1 MWYNKCN
8 RNDSPYIVS
17 INIKERRAIM
27 TDSIMDAIKEQSE
40 RIELKKLGEQIF
52 ELSIIALNNNYILFK
67 SNDDLSSNITD
78 FVAKLNKELSSNLK
92 SSIHPYVFDM
102 TTNALEHKYIK
113 FDDSTVDA
121 AEAISKFIID
131 LNSKL
136 KEN

>member
-1 MWYNKCN
+1 
-8 RNDSPYIVS
+8 
-17 INIKERRAIM
+17 M

>member
-1 MWYNKCN
+1 M
-8 RNDSPYIVS
+8 
-17 INIKERRAIM
+17 
-27 TDSIMDAIKEQSE
+27 DSIREQSE

-67 SNDDLSSNITD
+67 SNEELASNITE
-78 FVAKLNKELSSNLK
+78 FIVKLNEELSSNQR

-102 TTNALEHKYIK
+102 TINSLEHKYIK
-113 FDDSTVDA
+113 YNGSTVDA
-121 AEAISKFIID
+121 AAAIATFIID